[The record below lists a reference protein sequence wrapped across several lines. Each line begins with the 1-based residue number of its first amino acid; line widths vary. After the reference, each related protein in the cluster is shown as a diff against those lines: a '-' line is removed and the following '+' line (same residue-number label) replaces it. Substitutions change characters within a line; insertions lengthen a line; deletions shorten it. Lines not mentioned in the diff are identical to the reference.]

1 VFELLRN
8 FLRVVSDDLDPRS
21 REAFGKLAFAERVE
35 RGARSDAP
43 LAATS
48 TDWDVNDFLLATP
61 HGTVDLKSGLLRPTN
76 AAERGQS
83 ALPPGAT
90 AIDFVSMSSASTR

>member
-1 VFELLRN
+1 
-8 FLRVVSDDLDPRS
+8 
-21 REAFGKLAFAERVE
+21 
-35 RGARSDAP
+35 
-43 LAATS
+43 
-48 TDWDVNDFLLATP
+48 VNDFLLATP